1 MMGRR
6 NKDIN
11 DRTTRQCAA
20 AAGVTRTTC
29 SVWERSA
36 IAKLRAGLLSDPEI
50 VAELQRRGYAL
61 EPSVSPSFGGDSDIA
76 VDRDGTQHD
85 NG

>member
-1 MMGRR
+1 MGRR

-36 IAKLRAGLLSDPEI
+36 MAKLRAGLLSDPEI
-50 VAELQRRGYAL
+50 VAELQRRGYDV
-61 EPSVSPSFGGDSDIA
+61 EPSVSPSFDGDADIA
-76 VDRDGTQHD
+76 VDRDGSHGD
-85 NG
+85 IG